1 MKIIICGAGI
11 VGSSIASH
19 LSQEQNDV
27 TVIDTDQE
35 NIQRITE
42 HADVGAVVGV
52 ASHPNILSQAGINE
66 TDLLIAVTDSDEINM
81 IACQVAYTHP
91 VEVV

>member
-27 TVIDTDQE
+27 TD
-35 NIQRITE
+35 N
-42 HADVGAVVGV
+42 
-52 ASHPNILSQAGINE
+52 
-66 TDLLIAVTDSDEINM
+66 
-81 IACQVAYTHP
+81 
-91 VEVV
+91 